1 MRRQLHFRQHVKRP
15 LHQARQIVLAD
26 QAMNA
31 GGQILDAHMAIEI
44 RILGVQ
50 IRQHVLHP
58 QVEIVGA
65 LEVGQAAQ
73 QAHRLGFIDADAEQ
87 EQQVVRPGLLHH
99 DAALVEVLRHQ
110 RRRDPLFLQR
120 PQFIHARRQDRHLDR
135 IEIHMIAI
143 GLAETVPVIVRIQR
157 PALRFIDLFRLP
169 DIEEPAVAFL
179 AQPLHFTAKM
189 QRALHRTVDQAAPRI
204 AAQHGGGG
212 LHRRHDAVVRR
223 SGGVHHV
230 GFVEGAL
237 VVVALDMNHRG
248 LREGR
253 QQLVGGLGFVE
264 NLTGHPIAAHAAL
277 AVVNRVEVGV
287 RHPGGVEVD
296 RRHLQRLLDVVGV
309 VQQAVIGGI
318 GDHRMHRPGGVRGL
332 LHPGGDA
339 GAGKLALRNAA
350 EDAVGVAQRAQ
361 IDRHDIAHHQ
371 QVAQRFVAIAVD
383 QHRAARRR

>member
-1 MRRQLHFRQHVKRP
+1 
-15 LHQARQIVLAD
+15 
-26 QAMNA
+26 
-31 GGQILDAHMAIEI
+31 
-44 RILGVQ
+44 
-50 IRQHVLHP
+50 
-58 QVEIVGA
+58 
-65 LEVGQAAQ
+65 
-73 QAHRLGFIDADAEQ
+73 
-87 EQQVVRPGLLHH
+87 
-99 DAALVEVLRHQ
+99 
-110 RRRDPLFLQR
+110 
-120 PQFIHARRQDRHLDR
+120 
-135 IEIHMIAI
+135 MIAI

-253 QQLVGGLGFVE
+253 QQLVGGLSFVE
-264 NLTGHPIAAHAAL
+264 NLAGHPIAAHAAL

-296 RRHLQRLLDVVGV
+296 RWHLQRLLDVIGV

-318 GDHRMHRPGGVRGL
+318 GDHRMHRPSGVRGL

-371 QVAQRFVAIAVD
+371 QVAQRFVAVAVD